1 MCPGENS
8 LPQELTAGAHGAPG
22 ASPQTGRTSREPA
35 GGPGGLGT
43 GPGHHAA
50 LEHGMEC
57 EETLSFMWFEQGRH
71 VGGNEC
77 GETGGP

>member
-35 GGPGGLGT
+35 GGLGT

-57 EETLSFMWFEQGRH
+57 EETLSFMWLEQGRH
-71 VGGNEC
+71 VGGNEF
-77 GETGGP
+77 GETGGL